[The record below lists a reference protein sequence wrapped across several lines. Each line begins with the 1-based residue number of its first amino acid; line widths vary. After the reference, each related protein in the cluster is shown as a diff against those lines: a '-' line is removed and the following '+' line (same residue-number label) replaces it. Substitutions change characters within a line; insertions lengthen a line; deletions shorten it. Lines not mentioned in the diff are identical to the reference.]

1 MEIFGLKLS
10 GKKAEDAKSPR
21 KGAGKKTKADLK
33 IQLRTKLQVAARY
46 QSTIIALAVVGLL
59 GLTALRMLH
68 YTDPPVDE
76 NQVQANLSKFKQ
88 IRIDSKTVQKIQQL
102 QNSGTRT
109 GPQIETGRSN
119 PFSE

>member
-1 MEIFGLKLS
+1 MKLGLKL
-10 GKKAEDAKSPR
+10 
-21 KGAGKKTKADLK
+21 GKKTEDTTGGAPQDPKKSKPDIKSQLKAK
-33 IQLRTKLQVAARY
+33 AKLAARY

-59 GLTALRMLH
+59 GLTTLRMLH

-76 NQVQANLSKFKQ
+76 NRVEQNLSKFKQ
-88 IRIDSKTVQKIQQL
+88 IRIDSKTVQKINQL

-109 GPQIETGRSN
+109 GPQIENGRTN